1 MGNKSPAMGSQCFI
15 MPGQPS
21 HFIEVRPTPWND
33 AVLAKKTCEIVDGCP
48 DCSDFNALLPSA
60 IDFIKQAGFEYVQ
73 ARVEH
78 VREKR
83 HLLELAGFYYAELSY
98 ELSFRNPKRHLF
110 ARDLSSRLLLVPVQ
124 SQQDIALIKTM
135 ARDDFK
141 HGRMLED
148 LRVDYTAAQQRT
160 ANWIDA
166 LACSPFELFLA
177 KHGDKAVG
185 FHAQRPSL
193 NGHELD
199 WILTGTCAE
208 YSMLSVPL
216 WQAAF
221 KLAQHRDIQKIT
233 TLISAANVGVLNL
246 YNSFPFHIDRAL
258 CGYHL
263 MITG

>member
-1 MGNKSPAMGSQCFI
+1 MGNKSPAIDSHCFFV
-15 MPGQPS
+15 PGKPL

-33 AVLAKKTCEIVDGCP
+33 VVLEKKTCEILDCCP
-48 DCSDFNALLPSA
+48 DSSDFNSLLQPA
-60 IDFIKQAGFEYVQ
+60 IDFIKKSGFKYVQ

-78 VREKR
+78 IREKR
-83 HLLELAGFYYAELSY
+83 RLLELAGFYYAELSY
-98 ELSFRNPKRHLF
+98 ELSFRNPKHYVF
-110 ARDLSSRLLLVPVQ
+110 ERDLSRLLLLFPVK
-124 SQQDIALIKTM
+124 SQQDIAFIKTI
-135 ARDDFK
+135 ALDNFK

-148 LRVDYTAAQQRT
+148 VYVDYTAAQQRT

-166 LACSPFELFLA
+166 LARSPHEIFLA

-185 FHAQRPSL
+185 FHAQRPSM
-193 NGHELD
+193 NGRDLD
-199 WILTGTCAE
+199 WILTGTCSE

-216 WQAAF
+216 WHAAF

-233 TLISAANVGVLNL
+233 TVISAANVGVLNL

-263 MITG
+263 MITD